1 MLDKTQGGIMKP
13 SAEEIARRVDA
24 IAPALAANAEAC
36 VQARSVVPESMKA
49 MVEAGL
55 FRICQPARVGGY
67 ELNLRI
73 QYDTIT
79 AVSQVCP
86 SSGWILMVMGAH
98 HFCLGAWPERGQE
111 EVFGEGRD
119 GLVSGTLAWQ
129 GKARAVEGGYRVDG
143 RWQFC
148 SGVDRSNWVILGCAD
163 AETGGPGVHV
173 VVPSEQIVVDDTWHV
188 LGMEGTG
195 SKDVL
200 AKDLFVPFHR
210 AIDTRELMKGSS
222 PHTSNHVTNLYR
234 VSADSILSG
243 SVPAAILG
251 SAKFALEKFVER
263 TKERRAIVTGARKAE
278 HGPTQ
283 LRLAESMAELQ
294 CAQFFI
300 HDAAKLMAEV
310 ADSEQDATD
319 MSYRA
324 RVKWQSAY
332 AAELCRR
339 AVSRLFAGSGAHAVY
354 DSAPLQAAFRNV
366 NVGAQHASID
376 FDTSGELYGRMR
388 LGLLSA

>member
-1 MLDKTQGGIMKP
+1 MKP

-36 VQARSVVPESMKA
+36 VQARSVVPESMQA

-67 ELNLRI
+67 ELNLSI
-73 QYDTIT
+73 QYDTVT

-98 HFCLGAWPERGQE
+98 HYCLGAWPERGQE
-111 EVFGEGRD
+111 EIFGEGRD

-163 AETGGPGVHV
+163 AKTSGPGVHV
-173 VVPSEQIVVDDTWHV
+173 VVPREQIVVDDTWHV

-195 SKDVL
+195 SKDVV
-200 AKDLFVPFHR
+200 AKDLFVPTQR

-222 PHTSNHVTNLYR
+222 PHTLNHTTNLYR

-294 CAQFFI
+294 CAQFLI

-310 ADSEQDATD
+310 ADSQQDATD

-324 RVKWQSAY
+324 RVKWQAAY

>member
-1 MLDKTQGGIMKP
+1 MKP
-13 SAEEIARRVDA
+13 SAEEIAQRVDA
-24 IAPALAANAEAC
+24 IAPTLAANAEAC

-55 FRICQPARVGGY
+55 FKICQPARVGGY
-67 ELNLRI
+67 ELSLRI

-98 HFCLGAWPERGQE
+98 HFCLGSWPERGQE
-111 EVFGEGRD
+111 EVFGEGRN

-129 GKARAVEGGYRVDG
+129 GKARAAEGGYRVDG

-148 SGVDRSNWVILGCAD
+148 SGVDRAEWVILGCAD
-163 AETGGPGVHV
+163 AERGGPSVHV
-173 VVPSEQIVVDDTWHV
+173 VVPGEQIIVDDTWHV

-200 AKDLFVPFHR
+200 AKDLFVPAHR

-222 PHTSNHVTNLYR
+222 PHTLKHATNVYR

-263 TKERRAIVTGARKAE
+263 TRERRAIVTGARKAE

-283 LRLAESMAELQ
+283 LRLAESMAEVE

-300 HDAAKLMAEV
+300 HDAAELMGKV
-310 ADSEQDATD
+310 AQSGQGATD
-319 MSYRA
+319 MGYRA
-324 RVKWQSAY
+324 RVKWQAAY

-339 AVSRLFAGSGAHAVY
+339 ALARLFAGSGAHAVY
-354 DSAPLQAAFRNV
+354 DSSPLQAAFRNV

-388 LGLLSA
+388 LGLLSTQG

>member
-1 MLDKTQGGIMKP
+1 MKP
-13 SAEEIARRVDA
+13 SAEEIALRVSA
-24 IAPALAANAEAC
+24 IAPTLSGNLQAC
-36 VQARSVVPESMKA
+36 VQARSVAPESMKA

-67 ELNLRI
+67 ELSLRV
-73 QYDTIT
+73 QYDTV
-79 AVSQVCP
+79 AALSQICP
-86 SSGWILMVMGAH
+86 SSGWIVMVMGAH
-98 HFCLGAWPERGQE
+98 HFCLGAWPERAQQ
-111 EVFGEGRD
+111 EVFAGAGE

-129 GKARAVEGGYRVDG
+129 GKARAVQDGYRVDG

-173 VVPSEQIVVDDTWHV
+173 VVPRDQIIVDDTWYV

-200 AKDLFVPFHR
+200 AKDLFVPKHR

-222 PHTSNHVTNLYR
+222 PYTLNHATNVYR
-234 VSADSILSG
+234 VSADSMLSG
-243 SVPAAILG
+243 SVPAAVLG
-251 SAKFALEKFVER
+251 SAKLALEKFVER
-263 TKERRAIVTGARKAE
+263 TRERRAIVTGARKAE

-283 LRLAESMAELQ
+283 LRLAESMAEVQ
-294 CAQFFI
+294 CAELLI
-300 HDAAKLMAEV
+300 HDYAELMAQV
-310 ADSEQDATD
+310 AESGQGATD
-319 MSYRA
+319 MGYRA
-324 RVKWQSAY
+324 RVKWQAAY

-388 LGLLSA
+388 LGLLS